1 MARGR
6 SSHSSRLWHTMLPA
20 VKEPR
25 QVPARVFSSEV
36 EATLLRAQRLQQLDD
51 LLSLEV
57 LCPSERGGPVY
68 GISGRQV
75 RSALDEQFHHPDAP
89 SARRPMERS
98 PSPVEA
104 RRLRVD
110 VGTAVEQIRSSLDA
124 AAEDRV
130 DQRLLQALVGWRFS
144 EHWSVYRWVM
154 ASRTR
159 QQTAISVKEAR
170 EQIGPSHACG
180 KFQVQGGALPHKSLS
195 NLRALIP
202 DCLGERTPVITQS
215 IHRRACVDEELGQD
229 GIVAARSPLQS
240 CLSFLWVARAGIDVR
255 SGNSKTCE
263 ASLLLVILFHEAGC
277 GNHLSHGCRF
287 LEREEQRAWMIRKP
301 DRGSLLRPEQ
311 EGLFAEG
318 RAHALAALSRDD
330 ERHHARR
337 GGQIQDFARGGGDKG
352 NRMACDRAGRLDMCG
367 FHERR
372 RKQHGIKGTPGKEG
386 LSVHLEAMAC
396 RHQGHAPAEDVALLV
411 KLRIGQLPQSS
422 LQFVLVELEPRP

>member
-1 MARGR
+1 MASGR

-25 QVPARVFSSEV
+25 RVPALVFASEV
-36 EATLLRAQRLQQLDD
+36 EATLLRTQRLQQLDD

-195 NLRALIP
+195 NLLTLIP
-202 DCLGERTPVITQS
+202 YGLGERTPVITQS

-229 GIVAARSPLQS
+229 GIVAARYPLQS
-240 CLSFLWVARAGIDVR
+240 RLSRGFVARAGIHVR
-255 SGNSKTCE
+255 PGADERLACFCLAPIVSGPIAQVKQ
-263 ASLLLVILFHEAGC
+263 
-277 GNHLSHGCRF
+277 
-287 LEREEQRAWMIRKP
+287 QRAPSKRSCIRECGMFTQQTGERFHVSRLHRP
-301 DRGSLLRPEQ
+301 NGDREDIGQSTIPREVVGHTRRNIAHDLCSFLSLP
-311 EGLFAEG
+311 
-318 RAHALAALSRDD
+318 
-330 ERHHARR
+330 
-337 GGQIQDFARGGGDKG
+337 
-352 NRMACDRAGRLDMCG
+352 
-367 FHERR
+367 
-372 RKQHGIKGTPGKEG
+372 
-386 LSVHLEAMAC
+386 
-396 RHQGHAPAEDVALLV
+396 HQGSQGAFRQRQALRSVTLA
-411 KLRIGQLPQSS
+411 GHSFS
-422 LQFVLVELEPRP
+422 

>member
-1 MARGR
+1 MASGR

-25 QVPARVFSSEV
+25 RVPALVFSSEV

-57 LCPSERGGPVY
+57 LCPSERGGPVC

-75 RSALDEQFHHPDAP
+75 RSALDEQFHGHVP
-89 SARRPMERS
+89 STAS
-98 PSPVEA
+98 PAKRHSC
-104 RRLRVD
+104 
-110 VGTAVEQIRSSLDA
+110 
-124 AAEDRV
+124 
-130 DQRLLQALVGWRFS
+130 
-144 EHWSVYRWVM
+144 WSFFLMKRDS
-154 ASRTR
+154 ATIFP
-159 QQTAISVKEAR
+159 T
-170 EQIGPSHACG
+170 
-180 KFQVQGGALPHKSLS
+180 
-195 NLRALIP
+195 
-202 DCLGERTPVITQS
+202 
-215 IHRRACVDEELGQD
+215 
-229 GIVAARSPLQS
+229 VAASS
-240 CLSFLWVARAGIDVR
+240 
-255 SGNSKTCE
+255 
-263 ASLLLVILFHEAGC
+263 
-277 GNHLSHGCRF
+277 
-287 LEREEQRAWMIRKP
+287 REEQRAWMIRKP

-337 GGQIQDFARGGGDKG
+337 GGQVQDFARGGGDKG

-367 FHERR
+367 LHERR
-372 RKQHGIKGTPGKEG
+372 RKQHSIKGTPGKEG

-411 KLRIGQLPQSS
+411 KLCIGQLPQSS